1 MKALT
6 LPSVDGVVERDP
18 LDFNRTPAWVV
29 ELIVPLLGQPRTVL
43 DVGCGDGAIGRVLR
57 QKWPCVEMAGV
68 EIHDTRRLLADKAEM
83 PDGGWVYEC
92 VFADWLCEG
101 WPVPWPDLPIGH
113 ELIISNPPFNAAL
126 AFLEKALGRVAP
138 GGTVAF
144 LLPTH
149 WDHDCDVNAD
159 KTPRADGKPR
169 VKYERQRFLD
179 KLRTPDGRDGYARF
193 PIVGGGPNPA
203 RPSFKQK
210 GTASDRYAW
219 FLFGEQWAGQPGRRL
234 HAIPPEEPSGQMTLE
249 VGNG

>member
-1 MKALT
+1 MKPAP
-6 LPSVDGVVERDP
+6 LPGHESTVARDP

-57 QKWPCVEMAGV
+57 KHWPRARIDGV
-68 EIHDTRRLLADKAEM
+68 EIDPAR
-83 PDGGWVYEC
+83 
-92 VFADWLCEG
+92 
-101 WPVPWPDLPIGH
+101 H
-113 ELIISNPPFNAAL
+113 ELASRAHDGRSSMVYSRPWRRDWITWSDWNSCYADGPPELFVSNVWFSNALRAL
-126 AFLEKALGRVAP
+126 EVALERVAP

-149 WDHDCDVNAD
+149 WDHDADVERDFA
-159 KTPRADGKPR
+159 
-169 VKYERQRFLD
+169 RQRFLD
-179 KLRTPDGRDGYARF
+179 RLRLPDGREGYARF

-219 FLFGEQWAGQPGRRL
+219 FLFGEQWAGHPGRRL
-234 HAIPPEEPSGQMTLE
+234 HAIPPEVESGQL
-249 VGNG
+249 VLGGG